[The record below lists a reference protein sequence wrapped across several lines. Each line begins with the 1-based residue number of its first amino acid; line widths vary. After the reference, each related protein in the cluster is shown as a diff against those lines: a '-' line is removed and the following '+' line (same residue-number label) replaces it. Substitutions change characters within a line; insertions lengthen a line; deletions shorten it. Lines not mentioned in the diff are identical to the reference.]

1 MQSIPN
7 FKQRHL
13 TPDLFQVFAATLQ
26 QMQSVS
32 YVHTGAYTTDAAES
46 LASLLLDNNS
56 YNLSKAFFVS
66 SGSEAIDAALKIARQ
81 YWYERDGPS
90 TRRANLVARR
100 QGYHGST
107 IGSMSVSS
115 NLPRKVPYAPLLLE
129 NVSFVSPAY
138 AYQYQRPTETVA
150 EYVNRLAEELNA
162 EFLRLGP
169 DTVIAFVAETVVGAT
184 SGCTPAPE
192 GYFRAVRE
200 VCDRYGIL
208 LILDEIMC
216 GMGRMG
222 TMFAFEREGPGV
234 VPDIMTIGK
243 GLGGGYAPI
252 AGMLISERVVAGL
265 ADGSAMLNHGQ
276 TYQAH
281 PLSCATA
288 LAVQRI
294 VKRDGLVENCR
305 RMGGCLRILLHE
317 ALGECKYV
325 GNIRGGGLFWGI
337 EFVRDKRTKESFEP
351 KKEFGYRVQRQAFE
365 NGVAIYPGAA
375 TVDGVRGDHVLLAP
389 PYTVTEEELKRVV
402 DVVKEA
408 YCDIELA
415 FDSGIDG

>member
-1 MQSIPN
+1 
-7 FKQRHL
+7 
-13 TPDLFQVFAATLQ
+13 
-26 QMQSVS
+26 MQSVS

-46 LASLLLDNNS
+46 LASILLDNNPC
-56 YNLSKAFFVS
+56 NLTKAFFVS
-66 SGSEAIDAALKIARQ
+66 SGSEAIDSALKLARQ
-81 YWYERDGPS
+81 YWYEKDGPA
-90 TRRANLVARR
+90 TRRVNLVARR

-107 IGSMSVSS
+107 IGAMSVSS
-115 NLPRKVPYAPLLLE
+115 NLPRKIPYAPFLPN

-138 AYQYQRPTETVA
+138 AYQYQRPSETAA
-150 EYVNRLAEELNA
+150 EYVARLAEELDA
-162 EFLRLGP
+162 EFQRLGP
-169 DTVIAFVAETVVGAT
+169 ETVIAFVAETVVGAT

-200 VCDRYGIL
+200 ICDRYGIL
-208 LILDEIMC
+208 LILDEVMC

-222 TMFAFEREGPGV
+222 TKFAFEREGPGV

-265 ADGSAMLNHGQ
+265 ADGSAMLNHGH

-294 VKRDGLVENCR
+294 IKRDGLVENCA
-305 RMGGCLRILLHE
+305 RMGRYLEMLLHR
-317 ALGECKYV
+317 ALGECRYV
-325 GNIRGGGLFWGI
+325 GDIRGSGLFWGI
-337 EFVRDKRTKESFEP
+337 EFVRDRETKESFEP
-351 KKEFGYRVQRQAFE
+351 KMEMGYRVQRQAFE
-365 NGVAIYPGAA
+365 KGVAIYPGAA
-375 TVDGVRGDHVLLAP
+375 TVDGVKGDHVLLAP
-389 PYTVTEEELKRVV
+389 PYNVTEEELDRVV

-408 YCDIELA
+408 YLAVEAEIDRDI
-415 FDSGIDG
+415 

>member
-1 MQSIPN
+1 
-7 FKQRHL
+7 
-13 TPDLFQVFAATLQ
+13 
-26 QMQSVS
+26 MQSVS
-32 YVHTGAYTTDAAES
+32 YVHTGAYTTEAAES
-46 LASLLLDNNS
+46 LASLLLDNNP

-81 YWYERDGPS
+81 YWYEKEGPS
-90 TRRANLVARR
+90 TRRINLVARR

-115 NLPRKVPYAPLLLE
+115 NLPRKIPYEPLLLE

-150 EYVNRLAEELNA
+150 EYVTRLAGELEA
-162 EFLRLGP
+162 EFQRLGP
-169 DTVIAFVAETVVGAT
+169 ETVIAFVAETVVGAT
-184 SGCTPAPE
+184 SGCTTAPE

-200 VCDRYGIL
+200 VCDRYNIL

-252 AGMLISERVVAGL
+252 AGMLISERVIVGL
-265 ADGSAMLNHGQ
+265 VDGSAMLNHGQ

-294 VKRDGLVENCR
+294 IKRDGLVENCAK
-305 RMGGCLRILLHE
+305 MGKYLEMLLYKT
-317 ALGECKYV
+317 LWGCKYV
-325 GNIRGGGLFWGI
+325 GNIRGGGLFWGV
-337 EFVRDKRTKESFEP
+337 EFVRDNETKESFEP
-351 KKEFGYRVQRQAFE
+351 NKEFGYRVQRQAFE
-365 NGVAIYPGAA
+365 RGVAIYPGAA

-389 PYTVTEEELKRVV
+389 PYTVTEEELNRVV
-402 DVVKEA
+402 DVVREA
-408 YCDIELA
+408 YFAVEA
-415 FDSGIDG
+415 EIDGDI